1 MLAASAVVLY
11 LRFHH
16 PPFHVTKVAITQ
28 QARNGCAVSVTGRIS
43 TNGSAGTVSY
53 QWLFRS
59 GQQQTPRPLNQSV
72 TAGERAVYV
81 TVTLEGSGQ
90 GSASQKVTLQVLGPD
105 FGADSAVAVI
115 SC

>member
-1 MLAASAVVLY
+1 M
-11 LRFHH
+11 
-16 PPFHVTKVAITQ
+16 
-28 QARNGCAVSVTGRIS
+28 
-43 TNGSAGTVSY
+43 VSY

-59 GQQQTPRPLNQSV
+59 GQRPSPQPLNQSV

-81 TVTLEGSGQ
+81 TVTLEGSGE

-105 FGADSAVAVI
+105 SRADSAVVRI